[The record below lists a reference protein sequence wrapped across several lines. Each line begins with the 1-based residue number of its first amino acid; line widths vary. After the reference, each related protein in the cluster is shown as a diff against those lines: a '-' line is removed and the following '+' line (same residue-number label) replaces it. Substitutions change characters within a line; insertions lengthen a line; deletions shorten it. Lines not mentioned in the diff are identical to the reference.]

1 VQRRLLLVCL
11 AVLVMSV
18 TVISVGAPAQ
28 VKAAAS
34 LCPEPVNTYLQA
46 PHQIPGDLDLCQWS
60 ALSLKGPYVTVQPV
74 QTITYTSCTAWKEA
88 VADWNTAGRPPT
100 SVPGGVGQT
109 RTVLD
114 PVPVVLGKD
123 PAKRGYFR
131 IQVAFQPAT
140 GTPNPSRT
148 IVSRPTW
155 PGITTAQQQLD
166 QIVARMLVH
175 EEGHQNLG
183 GFAAAAYD
191 KVISVPAKNQK
202 QAQQVLS
209 DPAFI
214 QEVRDLDALADES
227 RNHVHDVYDAVTV
240 HGRQQSSL
248 GGIDI
253 SAFNC
258 GTIDFTYS
266 RLAAHASTGL
276 VPCQLEPGT
285 TGTFPSLLVKGTWN
299 EETTFAPP
307 PAIYTA
313 QDESSSILGS
323 RAGAECTGQ
332 AINRTV
338 DVPGSP
344 AASGEE
350 HIAQKSVQVHSSIL
364 NPSTGITR
372 AMTSE
377 ASARTTGTYVDT
389 EGRLTVAGN
398 ITGSAAATDTAPP
411 INSDQRLG
419 PNCSP
424 LVTYRF
430 TVGSAST
437 FSLWLE
443 GQWSS
448 SGNTSAMLHR
458 TNGPGPGG
466 GWGPSGAASL
476 PGSWST
482 PLALT
487 AGDYEFTLQQACL
500 RTGLSDTGGYTYAP
514 LNINYILKVEG

>member
-1 VQRRLLLVCL
+1 
-11 AVLVMSV
+11 MSV
-18 TVISVGAPAQ
+18 TGISVGAPAQ

-46 PHQIPGDLDLCQWS
+46 PHQIPGDLDLCKWS
-60 ALSLKGPYVTVQPV
+60 ALSPKGSYVTVQPV
-74 QTITYTSCTAWKEA
+74 ETITYTSCAGWKEA
-88 VADWNTAGRPPT
+88 VADWNTAGRP
-100 SVPGGVGQT
+100 SASLPGGVGAT
-109 RTVLD
+109 RTILD
-114 PVPVVLGKD
+114 PKSVVLGKD

-140 GTPNPSRT
+140 GTEGPSRT
-148 IVSRPTW
+148 ILTRPTW
-155 PGITTAQQQLD
+155 PGITTAQQDKLN
-166 QIVARMLVH
+166 QILAQIREH
-175 EEGHQNLG
+175 EDGHANLG

-209 DPAFI
+209 DPQFI
-214 QEVRDLDALADES
+214 KEVNDLDVLADES
-227 RNHVHDVYDAVTV
+227 RNQVHDVYDAVTN
-240 HGRQQSSL
+240 HGGQQSSL

-253 SAFNC
+253 SALNC
-258 GTIDFTYS
+258 GTIDLTYS
-266 RLAAHASTGL
+266 RLVASANTDW
-276 VPCQLEPGT
+276 VPCQPEPWT
-285 TGTFPSLLVKGTWN
+285 TQVSFPSLIVQGTWN

-313 QDESSSILGS
+313 QDKSSSGLGS
-323 RAGAECTGQ
+323 SAGEECTGQ
-332 AINRTV
+332 AINQTV

-350 HIAQKSVQVHSSIL
+350 NIAQKSVQVHSTIV
-364 NPSTGITR
+364 NPSTDSTR

-398 ITGSAAATDTAPP
+398 ITGSAAASDTAPP
-411 INSDQRLG
+411 INPDLRLK
-419 PNCSP
+419 PSCSA

-448 SGNTSAMLHR
+448 TSNTSAMLHR

-487 AGDYEFTLQQACL
+487 AGNYEFTLKQACL
-500 RTGLSDTGGYTYAP
+500 RDVPSDTGGYTYDP

>member
-1 VQRRLLLVCL
+1 
-11 AVLVMSV
+11 MSV

-155 PGITTAQQQLD
+155 PGITTAQQQQLD
-166 QIVARMLVH
+166 QIVARILVH

-285 TGTFPSLLVKGTWN
+285 TGTFPSLLVKGTLERGN
-299 EETTFAPP
+299 D
-307 PAIYTA
+307 IRTA
-313 QDESSSILGS
+313 ARHLHGSGRVEQHLGLQS
-323 RAGAECTGQ
+323 RCGMYGSGDQPDGRRPRFSCGFWRGTHRTEVSAGAFQHFE
-332 AINRTV
+332 
-338 DVPGSP
+338 
-344 AASGEE
+344 
-350 HIAQKSVQVHSSIL
+350 SVHRH
-364 NPSTGITR
+364 NPS
-372 AMTSE
+372 
-377 ASARTTGTYVDT
+377 D
-389 EGRLTVAGN
+389 
-398 ITGSAAATDTAPP
+398 
-411 INSDQRLG
+411 DQRG
-419 PNCSP
+419 
-424 LVTYRF
+424 VGEDDRDIRRYRRALDR
-430 TVGSAST
+430 SR
-437 FSLWLE
+437 E
-443 GQWSS
+443 H
-448 SGNTSAMLHR
+448 HR
-458 TNGPGPGG
+458 FGG
-466 GWGPSGAASL
+466 GDGHG
-476 PGSWST
+476 T
-482 PLALT
+482 T
-487 AGDYEFTLQQACL
+487 D
-500 RTGLSDTGGYTYAP
+500 
-514 LNINYILKVEG
+514 